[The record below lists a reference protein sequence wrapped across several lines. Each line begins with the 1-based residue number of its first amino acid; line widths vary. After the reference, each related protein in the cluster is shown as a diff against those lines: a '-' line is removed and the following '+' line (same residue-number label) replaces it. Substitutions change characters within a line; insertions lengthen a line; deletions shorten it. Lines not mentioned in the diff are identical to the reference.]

1 MAGVSCPSCVPSQLL
16 VHPQTTYW
24 WDSVR
29 NRKDFDCVNPAL
41 QQLKNPSVDNNLPVP
56 NAKHNTVQD
65 TKQKIN
71 SIPEQTST
79 SYFYNWYIP
88 IHSLPGN
95 CEYLQRDKISID
107 IKIIIL
113 SYLHHFEKH
122 FLNFYKLKKRR
133 ANSQKRNCH
142 ESEKCMR
149 CEFNSTFFILAWFL

>member
-16 VHPQTTYW
+16 VHPQTTHW

-56 NAKHNTVQD
+56 NAKHNAVQD

-88 IHSLPGN
+88 INSLLGN
-95 CEYLQRDKISID
+95 CEYLQRGKILID
-107 IKIIIL
+107 KIIIL

-133 ANSQKRNCH
+133 ANSQKKNCH